1 MAGWDSQHREGTF
14 CSVPVRS
21 AANRVMQLI
30 ERYRPQV
37 VVTYD
42 PHSTAYIRTRD
53 TTGTFIPEDDLFAGL
68 ANHFPTALDL

>member
-1 MAGWDSQHREGTF
+1 
-14 CSVPVRS
+14 
-21 AANRVMQLI
+21 MQLI

-68 ANHFPTALDL
+68 ANRFPTALDL